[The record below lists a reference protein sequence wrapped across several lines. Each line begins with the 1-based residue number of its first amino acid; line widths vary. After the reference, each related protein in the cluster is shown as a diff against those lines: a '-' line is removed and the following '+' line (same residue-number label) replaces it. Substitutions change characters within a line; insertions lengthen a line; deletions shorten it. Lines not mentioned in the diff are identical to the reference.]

1 MKKEEKRGKTVGFR
15 PLPKAQERL
24 EYAEKIGVDIAKMM
38 NNLVERFGQKYLKEA
53 RKGIQAALQTP
64 VP

>member
-24 EYAEKIGVDIAKMM
+24 EYAEKIGVNAPQMINDLI
-38 NNLVERFGQKYLKEA
+38 ERFGQKYLEEA

>member
-1 MKKEEKRGKTVGFR
+1 MKVAIKKGKTVGFR
-15 PLPKAQERL
+15 PMPRVQERL
-24 EYAEKIGVDIAKMM
+24 EYAEKIGVNTAQMLND
-38 NNLVERFGQKYLKEA
+38 LVEKFGQKYLEEA

>member
-1 MKKEEKRGKTVGFR
+1 MKVAIKKGKTVGFR
-15 PLPKAQERL
+15 PMPRVQERL